1 MIIAIDGLAGSGKS
15 STAKRLSNK
24 IGFSYFSTGKMYR
37 AITCYSIENDL
48 ISSLP
53 DSLINC
59 IDKLDINFE
68 KNNLNKILINK
79 KDYSQSIYSKEVNKY
94 VSAISS
100 IERVRNIMVDLQRIA
115 GKNNNLICEGRDI
128 GTVVFPNAQL
138 KFYFDAD
145 EEVRI
150 KRRLKELGDKNLGSN
165 LENVSIQLKNRDDR
179 DRTRANSPLKR
190 AENAILVDTTDKS
203 LDEVFQFVFDKVEK
217 HLISR

>member
-24 IGFSYFSTGKMYR
+24 IGFSYFSTGRMYR

-79 KDYSQSIYSKEVNKY
+79 KDYSQSIYSKEVNKH

-100 IERVRNIMVDLQRIA
+100 IEMVRDIMVDLQRIA

-128 GTVVFPNAQL
+128 GTVVFPNADYKFFFRADIKSRVDRRYIDIKSKNISITKKKL
-138 KFYFDAD
+138 KDM
-145 EEVRI
+145 I
-150 KRRLKELGDKNLGSN
+150 
-165 LENVSIQLKNRDDR
+165 KNRDFKDMNR
-179 DRTRANSPLKR
+179 KISPLKK
-190 AENAILVDTTDKS
+190 AKDAILVVTTNMTMKEQLDFIIDKI
-203 LDEVFQFVFDKVEK
+203 K
-217 HLISR
+217 I